1 MLKRL
6 NQIFTIDFNHDG
18 NWRALRHHNFRI
30 LFRAN
35 AFSNIGSWIQRV
47 AQAWLVLELTNSGT
61 YLGIIAALQF
71 APFLLVSMQGG
82 AMADRLDKQ
91 RVLLITNCLFVF
103 SSAALGI
110 LVTMNAIQLWHVM
123 VLALVLGFT
132 DGIDKPVRQ
141 SYISELVGIKD
152 MPNAISL
159 NSVNFNF
166 GRLVGPAIAGFL
178 IAIFGTG
185 PAFLI
190 NAFTYVFV
198 ISAFFRIRK
207 EQLFNIP
214 KNSGPVRI
222 REGISYVL
230 ARPDIFVTMAAC
242 SILATFGFNF
252 ELFNALMATK
262 EFKGGVASFGLLG
275 TAVAVGSLTAA
286 LISPRFEKV
295 RSTRF
300 VLIGSTVF
308 CVTLFLI
315 AFMPSFLTYS
325 LALPLLGATALTTV
339 IAANSITQLNSDHE
353 IRGRVMGIYQ
363 FIFLFGAPFSSP
375 LIGLMSEVL
384 GIRETI
390 AFCSLATLIPV
401 LIIWFLFRDKLA
413 VPDDISVRAV
423 LKNQGEQ

>member
-1 MLKRL
+1 MRL
-6 NQIFTIDFNHDG
+6 NKAINFQIKEDG

-35 AFSNIGSWIQRV
+35 SISNVGSWIQRI
-47 AQAWLVLELTNSGT
+47 AQAWLVLEITDSGT

-91 RVLLITNCLFVF
+91 RVLLFTNVLFVT
-103 SSAALGI
+103 SSLVLGSLI
-110 LVTMNAIQLWHVM
+110 IMEKVQLWHVM
-123 VLALVLGFT
+123 ALALVLGFT

-159 NSVNFNF
+159 NSANFNF

-178 IAIFGTG
+178 IAILGTG
-185 PAFLI
+185 PAFII
-190 NAFTYVFV
+190 NGFSYVFV
-198 ISAFFRIRK
+198 ISAVFRIK
-207 EQLFNIP
+207 KDQLFEIPRNI
-214 KNSGPVRI
+214 GPVKI
-222 REGISYVL
+222 REGIQYVL
-230 ARPDIFVTMAAC
+230 ARPDILVTMASC
-242 SILATFGFNF
+242 SVMATFGFNF

-286 LISPRFEKV
+286 LLSPRLEKY
-295 RSTRF
+295 RSPKF
-300 VLIGSTVF
+300 VLIGSVIF
-308 CVTLFLI
+308 SFTLLAVSVMPTFLI
-315 AFMPSFLTYS
+315 YAIS
-325 LALPLLGATALTTV
+325 LPFLGATALTTV

-363 FIFLFGAPFSSP
+363 FVFLGGAPFSSP
-375 LIGLMSEVL
+375 LIGWMSEAL
-384 GIRETI
+384 GVRQTI
-390 AFCSLATLIPV
+390 AISAVATLIPIV
-401 LIIWFLFRDKLA
+401 VIWSIFRKRLV
-413 VPDDISVRAV
+413 VPSDITVGAV
-423 LKNQGEQ
+423 LRKS

>member
-1 MLKRL
+1 MRFKR
-6 NQIFTIDFNHDG
+6 IFPRDIKADG

-35 AFSNIGSWIQRV
+35 AVSNIGSWIQRV

-61 YLGIIAALQF
+61 YLGIIASLQF

-91 RVLLITNCLFVF
+91 KVLLITNCLFV
-103 SSAALGI
+103 SSSLVLGTLI
-110 LVTMNAIQLWHVM
+110 LLERVQLWHVM
-123 VLALVLGFT
+123 ALALVLGLT

-159 NSVNFNF
+159 NSANFNF

-178 IAIFGTG
+178 IAILGTG

-190 NAFTYVFV
+190 NGFSYVFV
-198 ISAFFRIRK
+198 ISAFFRIK
-207 EQLFNIP
+207 KDQLFDIP
-214 KNSGPVRI
+214 KNSGPVKI
-222 REGISYVL
+222 REGIRYVL
-230 ARPDIFVTMAAC
+230 ARPDIFVTMASC

-262 EFKGGVASFGLLG
+262 EFDGGVASFGLLG
-275 TAVAVGSLTAA
+275 TFVAVGSLSAA
-286 LISPRFEKV
+286 LLSPRLERY
-295 RSTRF
+295 RSTKF
-300 VLIGSTVF
+300 VLIGATVF
-308 CVTLFLI
+308 CFTLLLTSV
-315 AFMPSFLTYS
+315 MPTFLTYS
-325 LALPLLGATALTTV
+325 ISLPLLGATALTTV

-363 FIFLFGAPFSSP
+363 FIFLGGAPFSSP
-375 LIGLMSEVL
+375 LIGWMSEEV

-390 AFCSLATLIPV
+390 ALCSLATLIPMI
-401 LIIWFLFRDKLA
+401 LIWIYFRNQLD
-413 VPDDISVRAV
+413 VPADISVSAV
-423 LKNQGEQ
+423 LKR

>member
-1 MLKRL
+1 MRL
-6 NQIFTIDFNHDG
+6 NKAISFQIKEDG

-35 AFSNIGSWIQRV
+35 SISNVGSWIQRI
-47 AQAWLVLELTNSGT
+47 AQAWLVLEKTESGT

-91 RVLLITNCLFVF
+91 RVLLFTNVLFVT
-103 SSAALGI
+103 SSLVLGSLI
-110 LVTMNAIQLWHVM
+110 IMEKVQLWHVM
-123 VLALVLGFT
+123 ALALVLGFT

-159 NSVNFNF
+159 NSANFNF

-178 IAIFGTG
+178 IAILGTG
-185 PAFLI
+185 PAFII
-190 NAFTYVFV
+190 NGFSYVFV
-198 ISAFFRIRK
+198 VSAVFRIK
-207 EQLFNIP
+207 KDQLFEIPRNI
-214 KNSGPVRI
+214 GPVKI
-222 REGISYVL
+222 REGIRYVL
-230 ARPDIFVTMAAC
+230 ARPDILVTMATC
-242 SILATFGFNF
+242 SVMATFGFNF

-286 LISPRFEKV
+286 LLSPRLEKY
-295 RSTRF
+295 RSPKF
-300 VLIGSTVF
+300 VLIGSVIF
-308 CVTLFLI
+308 SFTLL
-315 AFMPSFLTYS
+315 AVSVMPTFLTYAFS
-325 LALPLLGATALTTV
+325 LPFLGATALTTV

-363 FIFLFGAPFSSP
+363 FVFLGGAPFSSP
-375 LIGLMSEVL
+375 LIGWMSEAL
-384 GIRETI
+384 GVRQTI
-390 AFCSLATLIPV
+390 AISAVATLIPIV
-401 LIIWFLFRDKLA
+401 VIWVFFRRRLT
-413 VPDDISVRAV
+413 VPTDISVRAV
-423 LKNQGEQ
+423 IRKA

>member
-1 MLKRL
+1 MRL
-6 NQIFTIDFNHDG
+6 NKAITFEIKEDG

-35 AFSNIGSWIQRV
+35 SISNVGSWIQRI
-47 AQAWLVLELTNSGT
+47 AQAWLVLEITDSGT

-91 RVLLITNCLFVF
+91 KVLLFTNVLFVT
-103 SSAALGI
+103 SSLVLGSLI
-110 LVTMNAIQLWHVM
+110 IMEKVQLWHVM
-123 VLALVLGFT
+123 ALALVLGFT

-159 NSVNFNF
+159 NSANFNF

-178 IAIFGTG
+178 IAILGTG
-185 PAFLI
+185 PAFII
-190 NAFTYVFV
+190 NGFSYVFV
-198 ISAFFRIRK
+198 ISAVFRIK
-207 EQLFNIP
+207 KDQLFEIPRNI
-214 KNSGPVRI
+214 GPVKI
-222 REGISYVL
+222 REGIQYVL
-230 ARPDIFVTMAAC
+230 ARPDILVTMATC
-242 SILATFGFNF
+242 SVMATFGFNF

-286 LISPRFEKV
+286 LLSPRLEKY
-295 RSTRF
+295 RSPKF
-300 VLIGSTVF
+300 VLIGSVIF
-308 CVTLFLI
+308 SFTLL
-315 AFMPSFLTYS
+315 AVSVMPTFLTYS
-325 LALPLLGATALTTV
+325 ISLPFLGATALTTV

-363 FIFLFGAPFSSP
+363 FVFLGGAPFSSP
-375 LIGLMSEVL
+375 VIGWMSEAFGV
-384 GIRETI
+384 RQTI
-390 AFCSLATLIPV
+390 AISAVATLIPIV
-401 LIIWFLFRDKLA
+401 VIWSIFRKRLV
-413 VPDDISVRAV
+413 VPSDITVGAV
-423 LKNQGEQ
+423 LRKA

>member
-1 MLKRL
+1 MRL
-6 NQIFTIDFNHDG
+6 NKAITFEIKEDG

-35 AFSNIGSWIQRV
+35 SISNVGSWIQRI
-47 AQAWLVLELTNSGT
+47 AQAWLVLEITDSGT

-91 RVLLITNCLFVF
+91 KVLLFTNVLFVT
-103 SSAALGI
+103 SSLVLGSLI
-110 LVTMNAIQLWHVM
+110 IMEKVQLWHVM
-123 VLALVLGFT
+123 ALALVLGFT

-159 NSVNFNF
+159 NSANFNF

-178 IAIFGTG
+178 IAILGTG
-185 PAFLI
+185 PAFII
-190 NAFTYVFV
+190 NGFSYVFV
-198 ISAFFRIRK
+198 ISAVFRIK
-207 EQLFNIP
+207 KDQLFEIPRNI
-214 KNSGPVRI
+214 GPVKI
-222 REGISYVL
+222 REGIQYVL
-230 ARPDIFVTMAAC
+230 ARPDILVTMATC
-242 SILATFGFNF
+242 SVMATFGFNF

-286 LISPRFEKV
+286 LLSPRLEKY
-295 RSTRF
+295 RSPKF
-300 VLIGSTVF
+300 VLIGSVIF
-308 CVTLFLI
+308 SFTLL
-315 AFMPSFLTYS
+315 AVSVMPTFLTYAIS
-325 LALPLLGATALTTV
+325 LPFLGATALTTV

-363 FIFLFGAPFSSP
+363 FVFLGGAPFSSP
-375 LIGLMSEVL
+375 VIGWMSEAFGV
-384 GIRETI
+384 RQTI
-390 AFCSLATLIPV
+390 AISAVATLIPIV
-401 LIIWFLFRDKLA
+401 VIWSIFRKRLV
-413 VPDDISVRAV
+413 VPSDITVGAV
-423 LKNQGEQ
+423 LRKA

>member
-1 MLKRL
+1 MRL
-6 NQIFTIDFNHDG
+6 NKAITFEIKEDG

-35 AFSNIGSWIQRV
+35 SISNVGSWIQRI
-47 AQAWLVLELTNSGT
+47 AQAWLVLEITDSGT

-91 RVLLITNCLFVF
+91 KVLLFTNVLFVT
-103 SSAALGI
+103 SSLVLGSLI
-110 LVTMNAIQLWHVM
+110 IMERVQLWHVM
-123 VLALVLGFT
+123 ALALVLGFT

-159 NSVNFNF
+159 NSANFNF

-178 IAIFGTG
+178 IAILGTG
-185 PAFLI
+185 PAFII
-190 NAFTYVFV
+190 NGFSYVFV
-198 ISAFFRIRK
+198 ISAVFRIK
-207 EQLFNIP
+207 KDQLFEIPRNI
-214 KNSGPVRI
+214 GPVKI
-222 REGISYVL
+222 REGIQYVL
-230 ARPDIFVTMAAC
+230 ARPDILVTMATC
-242 SILATFGFNF
+242 SVMATFGFNF

-286 LISPRFEKV
+286 LLSPRLEKY
-295 RSTRF
+295 RSPKF
-300 VLIGSTVF
+300 VLIGSVIF
-308 CVTLFLI
+308 SFTLL
-315 AFMPSFLTYS
+315 AVSVMPTFLTYAIS
-325 LALPLLGATALTTV
+325 LPFLGATALTTV

-363 FIFLFGAPFSSP
+363 FVFLGGAPFSSP
-375 LIGLMSEVL
+375 VIGWMSEAFGV
-384 GIRETI
+384 RQTI
-390 AFCSLATLIPV
+390 AISAVATLIPIV
-401 LIIWFLFRDKLA
+401 VIWSIFRKRLV
-413 VPDDISVRAV
+413 VPSDITVGAV
-423 LKNQGEQ
+423 LRKA